1 MTQVI
6 HVSMTWTMLV
16 KPDGQNNK
24 NVGHSNVEYAKP
36 FTYDGKTD
44 WADYKVDFET
54 VSKLNQ
60 WSDEVKVLKLVVS
73 NLL

>member
-1 MTQVI
+1 M
-6 HVSMTWTMLV
+6 
-16 KPDGQNNK
+16 
-24 NVGHSNVEYAKP
+24 GHSNVEYAKP